1 MEKEKTI
8 KLNRID
14 ILNIKCCLLVE
25 LHEQQTLLEQWQQQ
39 KDTTPE
45 YIYNTNIYTINN
57 RIIQLK
63 ETLNKF

>member
-1 MEKEKTI
+1 MEKLI

-14 ILNIKCCLLVE
+14 ILNIKGCLLVE
-25 LHEQQTLLEQWQQQ
+25 LHEQQNLLEQWQQQ

>member
-14 ILNIKCCLLVE
+14 ILNIKLVLLGE
-25 LHEQQTLLEQWQQQ
+25 LHDQQNQLKQWQQQ
-39 KDTTPE
+39 KETTPE